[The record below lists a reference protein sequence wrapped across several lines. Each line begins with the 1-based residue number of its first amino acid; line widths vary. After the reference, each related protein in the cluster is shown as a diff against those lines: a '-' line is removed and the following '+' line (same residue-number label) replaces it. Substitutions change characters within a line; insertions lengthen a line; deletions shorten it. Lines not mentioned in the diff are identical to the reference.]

1 MLILCNAGGS
11 SIKLAACTEGGDNGS
26 RFPKGVN
33 WSLDEGSPAR
43 LLERFRDSLP
53 GHPVRAVLHR
63 IVHAGPV
70 SADIAPLDE
79 AVREAIIHWQVLAP
93 RHNAL
98 ARELIDASEAA
109 WPQAPQFAVFDSGLY
124 RSLPEE
130 ARRYALPDGLSPDWP
145 LARYGFHGLAHLN
158 QRRQVTSA
166 CGARRLVSL
175 QLGSGCS
182 ATAWDGDHVVDT
194 SMGFTPLE
202 GLPMARRSGS
212 IDPGILLHLLQQCG
226 YSPAQLSR
234 LLAEQSGL
242 QGMAGT
248 ADMRDLL
255 DENGPVSEEAGRA
268 VSFHARQIRKQLGAF
283 LTLLG
288 GLDAI
293 SFGGGVGEHQWWLR
307 QAVTEGLAGLGVVLD
322 TERNRCAE
330 GGSTARLDA
339 DGSVTRLYLTP
350 VNEMEEMLRHYEAL
364 TQRVGN

>member
-11 SIKLAACTEGGDNGS
+11 SVKLAACSADDDNGL
-26 RFPKGVN
+26 RFPENVN
-33 WSLDEGSPAR
+33 WPLDDGSPSR
-43 LLERFRDSLP
+43 LLERFRESLP

-70 SADIAPLDE
+70 SADIASLDE
-79 AVREAIIHWQVLAP
+79 PVREAIIHWQVLAP

-109 WPQAPQFAVFDSGLY
+109 WPRAPQFAVFDSGLY

-130 ARRYALPDGLSPDWP
+130 ARRYALPEGLSPDWP
-145 LARYGFHGLAHLN
+145 IARYGFHGLAHLN

-166 CGARRLVSL
+166 CGARRLVTL

-182 ATAWDGDHVVDT
+182 ATAWDGDQVLDT

-212 IDPGILLHLLQQCG
+212 VDPGIVLHLLQQCG
-226 YSPAQLSR
+226 HSPAQLSR

-248 ADMRDLL
+248 SDMRSLL
-255 DENGPVSEEAGRA
+255 DEEGPVSEEAGRV
-268 VSFHARQIRKQLGAF
+268 VSFHARQIRKQLGAY
-283 LTLLG
+283 LVLLG

-307 QAVTEGLAGLGVVLD
+307 QAVMEGLASLGMVLD
-322 TERNRCAE
+322 HERNRRAD
-330 GGSTARLDA
+330 GDSTARLDA
-339 DGSVTRLYLTP
+339 DDSNTRIYLTP
-350 VNEMEEMLRHYEAL
+350 VNEMQEMVRHYEAM
-364 TQRVGN
+364 TEQGR